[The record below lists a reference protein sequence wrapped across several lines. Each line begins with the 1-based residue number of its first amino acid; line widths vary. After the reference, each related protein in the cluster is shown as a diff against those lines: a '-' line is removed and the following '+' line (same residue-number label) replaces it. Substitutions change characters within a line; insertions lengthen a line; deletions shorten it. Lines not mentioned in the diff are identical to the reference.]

1 MNQTN
6 LNIGFALLVLEL
18 ALEWN
23 SKAFDISN
31 LGPNNK
37 EFQWITEERHKI
49 WNSHR
54 VNMPNKQE
62 T

>member
-23 SKAFDISN
+23 FKAFDISN

-37 EFQWITEERHKI
+37 EIQ
-49 WNSHR
+49 
-54 VNMPNKQE
+54 
-62 T
+62 